1 MLLLALA
8 PPLNPEATPLN
19 PRLGGGPY
27 FGRSSEGGKGRFREE
42 CRGKLHAAIAATGA
56 RTSGL
61 FSRRKVAWHNVS
73 HAASL

>member
-1 MLLLALA
+1 MEGGVLLLALA

-19 PRLGGGPY
+19 PRLVGGGPY

-42 CRGKLHAAIAATGA
+42 CRGKLHAATAATGA

-61 FSRRKVAWHNVS
+61 FFAPKGGVA
-73 HAASL
+73 

>member
-1 MLLLALA
+1 MEGGVLLLALA
-8 PPLNPEATPLN
+8 PLYPLEAPATPLN

-42 CRGKLHAAIAATGA
+42 CRGKLHAATAATGA

-61 FSRRKVAWHNVS
+61 FFAPKGGVA
-73 HAASL
+73 